1 MMNFNPDSMITLV
14 APSVSG
20 DRRSRRSFAYSHKAP
35 TDNRRSG
42 SSGEDRLAG
51 ERIPGRSG
59 QLYIQ
64 NPGEH
69 HARLSFRDELIALLE
84 ARGVEYDP
92 DLI

>member
-1 MMNFNPDSMITLV
+1 MG
-14 APSVSG
+14 SG
-20 DRRSRRSFAYSHKAP
+20 
-35 TDNRRSG
+35 
-42 SSGEDRLAG
+42 
-51 ERIPGRSG
+51 
-59 QLYIQ
+59 YIQ